1 MCLEGKPHWITEWS
15 IRRQGITLSC
25 RRCTVPVGL
34 EISKTGFQVVEQID
48 FLAALRT
55 IDVQQLAVVKMA
67 HLLRRVPGTVTT
79 EVYLHLDLTRYP
91 DSFQTRMEKVLLFW
105 SWLCS
110 DPVNH
115 PPGGKWGS
123 QVGEAICS
131 CVFFWARTAGS
142 KLHILWLTIV
152 LKLLFP
158 GDDGGRCRAAHLARV
173 KDQDVTIGLQAQTIN
188 QEKQDLVTVV
198 SYSSCNVHDCC
209 VLPVLP
215 PWVHRVRTVPIFC
228 SAVHVTLSIGAVVI
242 TSTLRVGPRT
252 HDDRRNQLGFT
263 ILTKYTTCQN
273 TCTETSNSPSTQRQC
288 PHERL
293 CQNPFKNDSSATIWW
308 YTRPKKTKTR
318 TCHCNKMINVPFN
331 FIYVTNH
338 IFTASVQI

>member
-1 MCLEGKPHWITEWS
+1 MIHSSPRDHAVVSQVHGTCWPWDFEDGLPGRWADW
-15 IRRQGITLSC
+15 LSC
-25 RRCTVPVGL
+25 STENNRCP
-34 EISKTGFQVVEQID
+34 
-48 FLAALRT
+48 AARCCKDGASFEACARHCDDRG
-55 IDVQQLAVVKMA
+55 I
-67 HLLRRVPGTVTT
+67 
-79 EVYLHLDLTRYP
+79 LHLDLTRYP

-228 SAVHVTLSIGAVVI
+228 SAVHVTLSIGTVVI

-288 PHERL
+288 PHKRS

-308 YTRPKKTKTR
+308 WY
-318 TCHCNKMINVPFN
+318 
-331 FIYVTNH
+331 
-338 IFTASVQI
+338 